1 MALIGIRL
9 GSLSCSP
16 LFRPVR
22 AAPVFASAT
31 SRHFAFPWLLF
42 RDCGRFSP
50 RPFLPSSS
58 FHPRKIPPS
67 LFLCLPISISIPLFP
82 SKPYNRLHGITYRC
96 SSEPRTPFALTHA
109 RIPNECYNPRSLYD
123 PFSLSLSRPLIF
135 CPLILALWD
144 SVISHRGGLLS
155 AAGIDATKKCATAS
169 IADSETRFRR
179 RSNGIARG
187 DSFIVVQQHVVHN
200 TRCNALFFL
209 FLSGY
214 CLYCAVNVD
223 GIGRWDP
230 AGNF

>member
-123 PFSLSLSRPLIF
+123 STLSLSLSSS
-135 CPLILALWD
+135 D
-144 SVISHRGGLLS
+144 
-155 AAGIDATKKCATAS
+155 
-169 IADSETRFRR
+169 
-179 RSNGIARG
+179 
-187 DSFIVVQQHVVHN
+187 
-200 TRCNALFFL
+200 
-209 FLSGY
+209 FLSFNPGALGL
-214 CLYCAVNVD
+214 CNFSPRGVIIRCRHRRHEKMRHGLYRRFGNTIPKKVEWNRS
-223 GIGRWDP
+223 RWLIHRCST
-230 AGNF
+230 ARCT

>member
-1 MALIGIRL
+1 MALGLAVCRVPPSL
-9 GSLSCSP
+9 GLCALLPCSP
-16 LFRPVR
+16 LLHRGI
-22 AAPVFASAT
+22 
-31 SRHFAFPWLLF
+31 SRFH
-42 RDCGRFSP
+42 D
-50 RPFLPSSS
+50 SSS
-58 FHPRKIPPS
+58 VTADVSLLAPSFPPHLFIPVKFPPLSFSVYPS
-67 LFLCLPISISIPLFP
+67 LFLSLSFP
-82 SKPYNRLHGITYRC
+82 PNPTIGSMVLLIVARASHAHHSRSRTRGYRTNAIIHDRC
-96 SSEPRTPFALTHA
+96 TTRPF
-109 RIPNECYNPRSLYD
+109 
-123 PFSLSLSRPLIF
+123 LSLSRPLIF

-144 SVISHRGGLLS
+144 SVISHRRGLLS